1 MEFQI
6 KKQDFRVP
14 DVIHSILRNSSRG
27 SMSLSLICDLLLQA
41 PASIAEVQ
49 KRFGDEL
56 RDRAKYVISKKP
68 INKFLLLPL
77 LDILQP
83 IETEAKIPYYKKGFH
98 VQMSKDAKKRSTF
111 RHLLESRFSNYV
123 FHGTNFADPEEFQ
136 YFWPVDFQWEHA
148 ENEKGLLHYLNLAIN
163 SDSMRF
169 ALGFANATQEKWT
182 RLHCVVGGFVCFL
195 SCDIHRAVDGT
206 LILDIPE
213 FYVFNAVPLPMI
225 HRTILV
231 DYLNSQQKD
240 YKSFLSEQQTKQLQN
255 PSETQIYKTMEEKET
270 AMLKD
275 FTKLIRQ
282 FSIFVDFPLIP
293 LESNTKIIKR
303 QFQFS
308 SNFRFDS
315 TLADLYE
322 FFKMQQTIH
331 AKEGFALGKTID
343 EIILNVYHVPKKN
356 LAQIPLCNFFQNLDV
371 LSNVNPLYGRYYL
384 NFEDSDIDE
393 LVIEEIAT
401 FSPFSNAISGS
412 NQWKVVAENSEEV
425 TDLSKKS
432 AFELSF
438 MSVISPEKSQ
448 KVAVSKKKEPHPRP
462 PSKEDFPDLL
472 TKKLN

>member
-1 MEFQI
+1 MLPPEQIEKKWILNDSTQFQKSNDLTVEEI
-6 KKQDFRVP
+6 ALSELVNSFKFRNSVLLVNGVSNQKQDFRVP

-275 FTKLIRQ
+275 FTKLIRKY
-282 FSIFVDFPLIP
+282 SIFVDFPLIP
-293 LESNTKIIKR
+293 LESNNKIIKR

-308 SNFRFDS
+308 SNFRYDS

-322 FFKMQQTIH
+322 FFKMQQSIH

-343 EIILNVYHVPKKN
+343 EIIFNVYHVPKKKFGPN
-356 LAQIPLCNFFQNLDV
+356 SIVPFLAKCGCPLQRKSIVWKILFEL
-371 LSNVNPLYGRYYL
+371 GRYQY
-384 NFEDSDIDE
+384 
-393 LVIEEIAT
+393 
-401 FSPFSNAISGS
+401 
-412 NQWKVVAENSEEV
+412 
-425 TDLSKKS
+425 
-432 AFELSF
+432 
-438 MSVISPEKSQ
+438 
-448 KVAVSKKKEPHPRP
+448 R
-462 PSKEDFPDLL
+462 
-472 TKKLN
+472 